1 MNSALCMRAEGALKA
16 RAMGRLLSATMQQ
29 RATHSYLP
37 VVIIGVLFFLF
48 GFVTWVNGPLISY
61 LKIICELEPGAEPFY
76 VTLAFYIA
84 YFFTA
89 LPMARVLQRTG
100 MKAGMTY
107 GLFVMAVGMLLFIP
121 AAYGR
126 SYALFLLGLFVI
138 GTGLSLLQTASNP
151 YITVVGPIESA
162 AARISVMGICNKM
175 AGVLAPFVVG
185 FVLLGDAG
193 SLQAELDTLQGDALA
208 ARLDEVAA
216 RVVRPYSVMAVALV
230 VLGLLVRWSPLPELD
245 PEVEQGGRGADRPS
259 VLAYPNLVFGV
270 IALFFYVGVEVIAVD
285 TIGVFA
291 EAVGV
296 PLEHAK
302 LLPSYTLLAM
312 VVGYIIG
319 IIGIPRLVSQSVA
332 LLLSAALGVVL
343 SVLVVLVPLSS
354 TITLP
359 GIDLQALSSTTM
371 TVPASVL
378 LLALLGLANGLMWPA
393 IWPLAIRGLGDHT
406 KTASALLIMAIAG
419 GAILPLAYGAM
430 GKAAAIG
437 PQLAYW
443 LMVPCYA
450 FILWYAASGSRRT
463 HW

>member
-1 MNSALCMRAEGALKA
+1 M
-16 RAMGRLLSATMQQ
+16 
-29 RATHSYLP
+29 P
-37 VVIIGVLFFLF
+37 VVVIGVLFFLF

-61 LKIICELEPGAEPFY
+61 LKIICELKPGAEPFY

-89 LPMARVLQRTG
+89 LPMAKVLERTG
-100 MKAGMTY
+100 MKAGIMY
-107 GLFVMAVGMLLFIP
+107 GLFVMAAGALLFIP

-126 SYALFLLGLFVI
+126 SYTLFLLGLFVI

-175 AGVLAPFVVG
+175 AGVLAPFIIG

-193 SLQAELDTLQGDALA
+193 VLQTELNTLQGDALA

-216 RVVRPYSVMAVALV
+216 RVVQPYAVMAVALV
-230 VLGLLVRWSPLPELD
+230 ALGLLVRWSPLPELD
-245 PEVEQGGRGADRPS
+245 PGVEQRRGAADRPS
-259 VLAYPNLVFGV
+259 VLDHPQLVFGV
-270 IALFFYVGVEVIAVD
+270 LALFLYVGVEVIAVD

-291 EAVGV
+291 ETVGV

-312 VVGYIIG
+312 VVCYIIG
-319 IIGIPRLVSQSVA
+319 IVCIPRFVSQSVA
-332 LLLSAALGVVL
+332 LLLSAVLGVLL
-343 SVLVVLVPLSS
+343 SLFVVLVPLSS

-359 GIDLQALSSTTM
+359 GIDLQALTTTTM
-371 TVPASVL
+371 NVPASIL
-378 LLALLGLANGLMWPA
+378 FLALLGLANGLMWPA
-393 IWPLAIRGLGDHT
+393 IWPLAIHGLGGHT

-419 GAILPLAYGAM
+419 GALLPLIYGAL
-430 GKAAAIG
+430 GERPSIG
-437 PQLAYW
+437 YQHAYW
-443 LMVPCYA
+443 MMVPCYL
-450 FILWYAASGSRRT
+450 FILWYALRGAKRT
-463 HW
+463 SW